1 MNLFGTIFVKT
12 VKFLWEESI
21 YLVVYNVLTLIAV
34 LGGPAL
40 LLSGIPI
47 VMLIGGIFLFA
58 APPAL
63 FGIFWLTYQISLEN
77 AVGFGTY
84 FEGAK
89 QHLKATYIWGGINLV
104 VVITLASNVLFYQ
117 GIEAQWS
124 FWVGT
129 LFMGLLISWVVV
141 QLLML
146 ALYPHM
152 VEPNFKLTIRNALSL
167 IAVNPFA
174 VVGMAIVAIGIL
186 WLGVKIPLV
195 LAFLSIAVAA
205 LIAAVTVAAL
215 VAVTRKK

>member
-12 VKFLWEESI
+12 IKFLWEESI
-21 YLVVYNVLTLIAV
+21 YLVIYNVLTLIAV
-34 LGGPAL
+34 LGGPML
-40 LLSGIPI
+40 LLSGVPI
-47 VMLIGGIFLFA
+47 MMGLGGIVLLA

-63 FGIFWLTYQISLEN
+63 FGMFWLTYQISLDN

-89 QHLKATYIWGGINLV
+89 QHKKAAYIWGAINLV
-104 VVITLASNVLFYQ
+104 VLITLMSNVLFYQ

-141 QLLML
+141 QLLTL

-152 VEPNFKLTIRNALSL
+152 VEPSFKLAIRNALSL

-174 VVGMAIVAIGIL
+174 VVGMAIVAIGIV
-186 WLGVKIPLV
+186 WVGAKVPLV
-195 LAFLSIAVAA
+195 LGFLSIAVTA
-205 LIAAVTVAAL
+205 LIAGVTVTEL
-215 VAVTRKK
+215 VAVTREK